1 LPQEPGVYFFLDKKG
16 KVLYVGKA
24 RNLKK
29 RVSSYFTSKKN
40 LGEKTRLLINNTS
53 KIKITAVESEFDALL
68 LEANYIKKYKPK
80 FNIKLADG
88 KAYPLVRITINDD
101 YPKILISRREEDK
114 KSLYFGPY
122 PNAGE
127 LKTALS
133 FIRRI
138 FPYQSVINHPKKPCF
153 YYHLNLCPCP
163 SVFNS
168 KDAYRKNIKHI
179 ADLFNGRKKQIIKE
193 LEKEREILSK
203 QEKFETAKAIQ
214 EKILALQSI
223 SKPAHKPFEYEQNPN
238 LRIDLRV
245 SELNSLT
252 KILKLN
258 NVHVSKLAK
267 IECFDISNISG
278 KFATGSMVVFINGEK
293 ESSLY
298 RRFKIGSE
306 EKPND
311 FAMIQEVLQ
320 RRIKHKEWQ
329 LPDLIIVD
337 GGKGQI
343 SIALKVLNEA
353 HITIPVIGL
362 AKREETIITSDF
374 TQIRLPKDSEA
385 LHLVMRIRDEAHRF
399 ALAYH
404 KKLRSRAFLNP

>member
-1 LPQEPGVYFFLDKKG
+1 M
-16 KVLYVGKA
+16 
-24 RNLKK
+24 
-29 RVSSYFTSKKN
+29 
-40 LGEKTRLLINNTS
+40 
-53 KIKITAVESEFDALL
+53 ESEFDALL

>member
-1 LPQEPGVYFFLDKKG
+1 MPQEPGVYFFLDKKG

-29 RVSSYFTSKKN
+29 RVSSYFSNKKN

-53 KIKITAVESEFDALL
+53 KIKITRVESEFDALL
-68 LEANYIKKYKPK
+68 LEANFIKKYKPK

-88 KAYPLVRITINDD
+88 KAYPLVRITMHDD

-138 FPYQSVINHPKKPCF
+138 FPYQSAINHPKKPCF

-163 SVFNS
+163 AVFNS
-168 KDAYRKNIKHI
+168 KDAYKKNINHI
-179 ADLFNGRKKQIIKE
+179 VALFNGKRKTIIQK
-193 LEKEREILSK
+193 LERERAMLSK
-203 QEKFETAKAIQ
+203 QEEFEQAKAIQ
-214 EKILALQSI
+214 EKILALQLI
-223 SKPAHKPFEYEQNPN
+223 SKPSYKPFEYEQNPN
-238 LRIDLRV
+238 LRVDLRTR
-245 SELNSLT
+245 ELSSLA
-252 KILKLN
+252 KILSISLPT
-258 NVHVSKLAK
+258 K

-298 RRFKIGSE
+298 RRFKIKSE

-311 FAMIQEVLQ
+311 FAMIEEVLQ
-320 RRIKHKEWQ
+320 RRIKHKEWK

-343 SIALKVLNEA
+343 SSVLKTLNDA
-353 HITIPVIGL
+353 NMSIPVIGL

-374 TQIRLPKDSEA
+374 KEIRLPKDSET

-399 ALAYH
+399 AINYH
-404 KKLRSRAFLNP
+404 KKLRSRGLLNP